1 MDVKLNLADP
11 SLLQTPGSAQ
21 TLAEKA
27 LRVPPEMVLQIAS
40 GLDEPQDIAHR
51 YGFTAEEFASL
62 QAWTPF
68 VQEVAKVRA
77 ELEKSGMDFTLDSR
91 LKAKELSNAIFLR
104 AMNTDATF
112 GQVHDAFRTF
122 TEFGDLKP
130 KPPPTANQG
139 SPGQAGFSINI
150 ILSND
155 PRSQRD
161 PNSKPGVTT
170 IDVTPTATVEEPLR
184 EVIGTR
190 NPFVTVTPTPDTP
203 TLE

>member
-11 SLLQTPGSAQ
+11 NLLQAPSAPQ

-40 GLDEPQDIAHR
+40 GLDEPADIAHR
-51 YGFTAEEFASL
+51 YGFTPEEFASL
-62 QAWTPF
+62 QSWTPF
-68 VQEVAKVRA
+68 VQEVAKCRA
-77 ELEKSGMDFTLDSR
+77 EIEKSGFDFVLDAR
-91 LKAKELSNAIFLR
+91 LKAKELSNVIFLR
-104 AMNTDATF
+104 AMSTDATF

-130 KPPPTANQG
+130 KPPQNPTT
-139 SPGQAGFSINI
+139 PGGPSSGFSINI
-150 ILSND
+150 VLNSD

-161 PNSKPGVTT
+161 PNSKTT
-170 IDVTPTATVEEPLR
+170 IDVTPVEEPLR

-190 NPFVTVTPTPDTP
+190 NPFSINIDTP
-203 TLE
+203 TSNTPE